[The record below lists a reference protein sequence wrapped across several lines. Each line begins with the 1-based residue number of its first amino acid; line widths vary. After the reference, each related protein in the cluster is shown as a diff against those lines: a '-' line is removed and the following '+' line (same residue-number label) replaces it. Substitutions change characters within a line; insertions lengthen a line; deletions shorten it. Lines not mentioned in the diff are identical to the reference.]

1 VSRLTATHLTGR
13 RPKAPVGSDSEQP
26 LGNQKADP
34 TQWCNRCAAKGVRKA
49 FGQCT
54 VEDALAEVGGDLV
67 RPQCRLRSCALGNRR
82 SGIRRREI
90 KANTDGAF
98 LSAPL

>member
-1 VSRLTATHLTGR
+1 M
-13 RPKAPVGSDSEQP
+13 
-26 LGNQKADP
+26 
-34 TQWCNRCAAKGVRKA
+34 RCEKV